1 MYALSR
7 NHPVFH
13 TMTTPK
19 PGTALIVD
27 DELTNRLILKS
38 LVKKHGYDTIE
49 AVNGREAIELFRS
62 ENPSIVFMDVMMPEV
77 DGYEATMQIRADAGN
92 RFVPIIF
99 LTAMTDEE
107 SLNRCIEAG
116 GDDFMVKPYDKFIL
130 QTKIRAMQRISALN
144 TEIEGMYS
152 LMHREQEIAESVFTN
167 AIQGTNISNPNINAS
182 IRPAGTFSG
191 DMLLSAYSPSRDLF
205 FLIGD
210 FTGHGL
216 SAALGAMPV
225 SEVFHAMTSKG
236 FSPGEVLLGI
246 NKKLKALLPVG
257 MFFGVQLVVV
267 NCELEHALIFNAG
280 MPDTL
285 LIDGASNQIK
295 GRYKSKGL
303 PLGIIADID
312 PKQIGEYVPIK
323 PNDKILMFSDGLT
336 EARNAEDEEFGD
348 ARLEKAISSAAIGG
362 VYKQI
367 FSELDQFCGNRTQV
381 DDVTLVELN
390 CVNSLLP
397 QIAHT
402 DSKNVV
408 KKSPSRQG
416 EWKMTL
422 NFKGSRLRETNPV
435 PIVVNQIME
444 LEELENERQSLF
456 TAITELYVNALDHG
470 VLSLD
475 SSMKDDTVGFARY
488 FEERKT
494 RLESLE
500 SGHVCFELSAQQ
512 FGETRRIVLRV
523 EDSGNGFD
531 YQSYSLTDTDQ
542 TRLSGRGILLIE
554 ELCNSL
560 SYEGKGNIAVACFEW
575 KTS

>member
-1 MYALSR
+1 
-7 NHPVFH
+7 
-13 TMTTPK
+13 MTTPN

-38 LVKKHGYDTIE
+38 LVKKQGYDTIE
-49 AVNGREAIELFRS
+49 AVNGQEAIDLFRS
-62 ENPSIVFMDVMMPEV
+62 ESPSIIFMDVMMPEV
-77 DGYEATMQIRADAGN
+77 DGYEATMQIKAETGN

-130 QTKIRAMQRISALN
+130 QTKIRAMQRITALN
-144 TEIEGMYS
+144 KEIEGMYS
-152 LMHREQEIAESVFTN
+152 MIHREQEIAESVFIN
-167 AIQGTNISNPNINAS
+167 AIQGTNISNPNINAT

-191 DMLLSAYSPSRDLF
+191 DMLLSAYSPSRDLY

-267 NCELEHALIFNAG
+267 NYELEHALIFNAG

-295 GRYKSKGL
+295 RRYKSKGL
-303 PLGIIADID
+303 PLGITADID
-312 PKQIGEYVPIK
+312 PKEISEYVPIN

-336 EARNAEDEEFGD
+336 EARNAEDEEFGE
-348 ARLEKAISSAAIGG
+348 ARLHKAISNAAIDG

-367 FSELDQFCGNRTQV
+367 FSELDQFCGDMTQV

-390 CVNSLLP
+390 CVDSLLP

-402 DSKNVV
+402 DTQNIV
-408 KKSPSRQG
+408 KKSASRQG

-444 LEELENERQSLF
+444 LEELESERQSLF

-470 VLSLD
+470 VLRLD
-475 SSMKDDTVGFARY
+475 SSMKQDAVGFARY

-494 RLESLE
+494 RLENLDC
-500 SGHVCFELSAQQ
+500 GHVCFELCAEQ
-512 FGETRRIVLRV
+512 FSGARRIILRV
-523 EDSGNGFD
+523 ED
-531 YQSYSLTDTDQ
+531 
-542 TRLSGRGILLIE
+542 
-554 ELCNSL
+554 
-560 SYEGKGNIAVACFEW
+560 
-575 KTS
+575 